1 MRMRG
6 MSGHLR
12 IARPAVAAVSLLVPL
27 TFYFARMAPS
37 LTWLDSGELA
47 AASYTLGTSHP
58 PGHPLYLVLGKLLS
72 YALPGNVA
80 FRYNLVSVVFAIAT
94 LAAAAA
100 MIRHVLAFVT
110 KEDTAPSSSGALASD
125 VCAGAG
131 ALVLAFIPAFAV
143 QALRAEVY
151 SLSFLIETL
160 LVFAC
165 VKVFTSPE
173 EDRPRMAVPI
183 VFLAGLG
190 LSVHN
195 FTAILMYPACAIC
208 LFAILRGLVGRRR
221 EMVKHL
227 LVIPLVFAASLFP
240 YAFIVVRSL
249 KGPYIDLAHA
259 DTPRRLLDVFSAS
272 AYRGSFTHAGV
283 GFDVLL
289 NLKRFWAI
297 AGGPILPA
305 VLLLAAVGGWVL
317 FRKSRLMFLAAAAT
331 VVSTSLGLFL
341 QKDLNAANPD
351 HGAYVFPAILVAVLL
366 SAVAVRS
373 AGELR
378 ALRNLPRGG
387 PVAGRMACMLVA
399 ALLALFQLVS
409 AAEAIDMNDSTTA
422 SAHADL
428 LDRILP
434 ADSIVFLNSD
444 EVGFP
449 LLYLQAAEGRRL
461 DMTLGVGLMYSDR
474 EAYGVARKFWP
485 GRLPAPGAMKT
496 SPSVHASAR
505 KGGYLLDA
513 IVNHAGGRYPL
524 ILDHFDKDIID
535 PRFLVPYYH
544 LAVILPPGLESL
556 AGPWLPRASEEDM
569 VRVFHEFFIMMNV
582 EDADLF
588 ALHRLAIGPLS
599 RTGALYYRKQDMK
612 GVVVA
617 NTIAL
622 GFSPDEPGLLY
633 SRGVA
638 FERSDNNAEAL
649 VDYLGAWKLSEGN
662 EALMRAVTRVKKKLS
677 GAAAG
682 DATSK

>member
-1 MRMRG
+1 
-6 MSGHLR
+6 MSGHCR

-27 TFYFARMAPS
+27 AFYLVRMAPS
-37 LTWLDSGELA
+37 LTWLDSGELT
-47 AASYTLGTSHP
+47 AASCTLGTSHP

-72 YALPGNVA
+72 YALPGCVA
-80 FRYNLVSVVFAIAT
+80 FRYNLVSVIFAVAA
-94 LAAAAA
+94 LASAAA
-100 MIRHVLAFVT
+100 MIRHVLAFAT
-110 KEDTAPSSSGALASD
+110 REDAAPSESGALASD

-131 ALVLAFIPAFAV
+131 ALVLAFIPPFAV

-151 SLSFLIETL
+151 SLSFLIEGL

-165 VKVFTSPE
+165 VKVFTAAQ

-195 FTAILMYPACAIC
+195 FTAILLYPACAIC
-208 LFAILRGLVGRRR
+208 LFASLRGLIGRRR

-227 LVIPLVFAASLFP
+227 LVLPLVFAASLFP
-240 YAFIVVRSL
+240 YVFIVVRSL
-249 KGPYIDLAHA
+249 KGPFIDLGHA
-259 DTPRRLLDVFSAS
+259 ETPHEMIRVFTAS
-272 AYRGSFTHAGV
+272 VYQGSFSNEGG
-283 GFDVLL
+283 GFDVLE
-289 NLKRFWAI
+289 NLDRFWEI

-305 VLLLAAVGGWVL
+305 VCLMAPVGGWIL
-317 FRKSRLMFLAAAAT
+317 FGKSRLMVLVAAT
-331 VVSTSLGLFL
+331 IAVCTSLGLFL
-341 QKDLNAANPD
+341 QTHLDTANPD
-351 HGAYVFPAILVAVLL
+351 HGAYVFPAILMLVLL
-366 SAVAVRS
+366 AAVAVRS

-378 ALRNLPRGG
+378 VLHGLLRGG
-387 PVAGRMACMLVA
+387 PASGRISCMVLSV
-399 ALLALFQLVS
+399 LLALFQLLM

-461 DMTLGVGLMYSDR
+461 DVTPALGLMYSDR
-474 EAYGVARKFWP
+474 NVYCVARKFWP
-485 GRLPAPGAMKT
+485 GKLPAPGSMRL

-505 KGGYLLDA
+505 RGGYLLDA

-524 ILDHFDKDIID
+524 ILDHFDKDMLD

-544 LAVILPPGLESL
+544 LAVILPPGRESL
-556 AGPWLPRASEEDM
+556 ADPWRPRASEEEM
-569 VRVFHEFFIMMNV
+569 VRVFHEFFIVMKV

-588 ALHRLAIGPLS
+588 ALHRLAVGPLS
-599 RTGALYYRKQDMK
+599 RTGALYYQELNMK
-612 GVVVA
+612 GVVLA
-617 NTIAL
+617 NTLAL

-638 FERSDNNAEAL
+638 LERSGNNAEAL
-649 VDYLGAWKLSEGN
+649 ADYLGAWKLSGGN
-662 EALMRAVTRVKKKLS
+662 ETLMKAVTRVKKKLS